1 MIRYSILATAVLL
14 GFTLSSAQSVMSVPE
29 AQDWGTIRLP
39 KQLYGEAEVP
49 IKNDAK
55 SGMLKILEVKPG
67 CGCTKTDPD
76 KTELQPGETA
86 KVKIRLN
93 LTSSQGG
100 PLVKT
105 VSIRALHNVDTIV
118 KIVYLKVNLERVL
131 TIGPSTFVSFND
143 AAVGAESVSTVTME
157 NPSDMPITVKN
168 LTVDGD
174 IKVDLADGSIVAP
187 HSKKE
192 VKISLT
198 PSKPGQI
205 YGSLKF
211 TASGNGADEEFLLP
225 AYGTVTKVAN
235 K

>member
-1 MIRYSILATAVLL
+1 M
-14 GFTLSSAQSVMSVPE
+14 
-29 AQDWGTIRLP
+29 
-39 KQLYGEAEVP
+39 
-49 IKNDAK
+49 
-55 SGMLKILEVKPG
+55 
-67 CGCTKTDPD
+67 
-76 KTELQPGETA
+76 
-86 KVKIRLN
+86 
-93 LTSSQGG
+93 
-100 PLVKT
+100 
-105 VSIRALHNVDTIV
+105 